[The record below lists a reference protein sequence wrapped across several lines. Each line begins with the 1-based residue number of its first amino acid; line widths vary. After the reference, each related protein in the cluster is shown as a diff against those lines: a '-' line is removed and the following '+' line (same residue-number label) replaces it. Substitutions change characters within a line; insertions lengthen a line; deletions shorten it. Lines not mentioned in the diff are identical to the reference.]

1 MVFISR
7 KTGLRRKHEPPLR
20 TDGMSLVIRR
30 IDRPF
35 PPQWGIL
42 VNNIARYEHGRRV
55 GSGEPCFETRG
66 PYFRTKRTSG
76 SKANKRK
83 AGRQ

>member
-30 IDRPF
+30 IDHPF

-42 VNNIARYEHGRRV
+42 VNDIARYEHGRRV
-55 GSGEPCFETRG
+55 GSGEPS
-66 PYFRTKRTSG
+66 FRIKRTSG

-83 AGRQ
+83 PGRQ